1 MPVFGSKIGYKVR
14 MFNRTSFKKRI
25 LFVGIPDMAYIGLDG
40 LLMSGVN
47 VIGVMGPKKS
57 HNMYHEFKQFV
68 FARRLNYIDYDELDE
83 PQLLGKI
90 RSLDIDA
97 AVVCSF
103 NYKIPKVLRES
114 VKDGFINVH
123 PSMLPKYR
131 GGNPYSRVLM
141 NGETETGVTIHF
153 MDDNFDTGDIIAQK
167 PYHIHSKATMGT
179 IFNELNVL
187 GVELLLQVLRNYEA
201 APLPRIKQPAGK
213 FVSGRGLSGNE
224 LSINYNKTAEE
235 IERFVRALNPFI
247 LAETSFRG
255 NMMKVMKVEVA
266 SDAFCVPHPAG
277 TVAKIEEDKFFIA
290 ASKGLIAPVVVQF
303 GSFFIGD
310 CKDFIRIVNP
320 KIGEEFK

>member
-1 MPVFGSKIGYKVR
+1 
-14 MFNRTSFKKRI
+14 MFNRVLFKKRI

-40 LLMSGVN
+40 LLMAGVN
-47 VIGVMGPKKS
+47 IAGVLGPKKNHS
-57 HNMYHEFKQFV
+57 MYVDFKNFV
-68 FARRLNYIDYDELDE
+68 LSRRLNYIDYDELDE
-83 PQLLGKI
+83 PQLIETI
-90 RSLDIDA
+90 RALDIDA

-103 NYKIPKVLRES
+103 NYKIPRILLES

-131 GGNPYSRVLM
+131 GGNPYSRVIM

-153 MDDNFDTGDIIAQK
+153 MDENFDTGDIIAQK

-179 IFNELNVL
+179 IFNELNVI
-187 GVELLLQVLRNYEA
+187 GIELLLQVLTAYETQ
-201 APLPRIKQPAGK
+201 PLPRIKQPVGDFISGK
-213 FVSGRGLSGNE
+213 EINE
-224 LSINYNKTAEE
+224 KDIFINYNKTAEE

-247 LAETSFRG
+247 LASTTFRG
-255 NMMKVMKVEVA
+255 NMMKIMKVEVA

-277 TVAKIEEDKFFIA
+277 TVAKIEDDKFFIA
-290 ASKGLIAPVVVQF
+290 TAKGLVVPIVMQF

-310 CKDFIRIVNP
+310 SRDFIRIVNP

>member
-1 MPVFGSKIGYKVR
+1 
-14 MFNRTSFKKRI
+14 MFNRTLFKKRI

-47 VIGVMGPKKS
+47 IVGVLGPKKD
-57 HNMYHEFKQFV
+57 HNMYYDFKTFV
-68 FARRLNYIDYDELDE
+68 QSRRLNYIDYDELDE
-83 PQLLGKI
+83 PQLIEAVRALNV
-90 RSLDIDA
+90 DA

-103 NYKIPKVLRES
+103 NYKIPRILES
-114 VKDGFINVH
+114 TKDGFINVH

-131 GGNPYSRVLM
+131 GGNPYSRVLI

-153 MDDNFDTGDIIAQK
+153 MDESFDTGDIIAQK

-187 GVELLLQVLRNYEA
+187 GIELLLQVLRAYENQ
-201 APLPRIKQPAGK
+201 PLPRIKQPVGD
-213 FVSGRGLSGNE
+213 FVSGKGLSEKE
-224 LSINYNKTAEE
+224 LFINYNRTAEE

-247 LAETSFRG
+247 LASTTFRG
-255 NMMKVMKVEVA
+255 NMMKIMKVEVA

-277 TVAKIEEDKFFIA
+277 TVAKIEDDKFFIA
-290 ASKGLIAPVVVQF
+290 TSKGLVVPTVMQF
-303 GSFFIGD
+303 GSFFMGD
-310 CKDFIRIVNP
+310 SKDFIRIVNP